1 MREQIECRRA
11 STRPVHVR
19 AEAEPLKVISRRTY
33 APNLKYLFIV
43 LMMIALASLASL
55 IWPDWIWHGVVLF
68 QRPVKRFMLLRSWGS
83 GLSVTLLQVSC
94 LRHIRVAVVFRDV
107 SSCGWLCC
115 IISKYSSVARFK

>member
-1 MREQIECRRA
+1 
-11 STRPVHVR
+11 VHVR

-83 GLSVTLLQVSC
+83 GLSVTPYEQVSC
-94 LRHIRVAVVFRDV
+94 LQHIVVVFRDV
-107 SSCGWLCC
+107 CGWLCVSLGQYHSTVGLTR
-115 IISKYSSVARFK
+115 I